1 MFHRD
6 TRSRAMKPPRF
17 DYERPTTVGEVLDL
31 LAAHDDDASLLAGG

>member
-1 MFHRD
+1 
-6 TRSRAMKPPRF
+6 MKPPRF